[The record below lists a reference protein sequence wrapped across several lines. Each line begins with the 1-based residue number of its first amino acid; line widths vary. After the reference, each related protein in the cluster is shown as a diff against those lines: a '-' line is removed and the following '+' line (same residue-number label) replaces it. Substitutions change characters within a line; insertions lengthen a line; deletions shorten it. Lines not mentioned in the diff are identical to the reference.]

1 MDRSESA
8 TTEGIRR
15 RGLLKGAGGAIALGG
30 GGAFFGAPFLS
41 WTAAAATKTTYQ
53 AESAKIYH
61 GALETL
67 HSGYSGSAYVNTYQ
81 EAGSYVEWL
90 VTVPKAV
97 TATLIIRF
105 ANGSTANRPMAVRV
119 NGAVVNSALSFVPTG
134 GWASW
139 ATRSLTAV
147 LHAGSNTVRLTSN
160 TANGGPNIDLLEV
173 NEGTDWGK
181 AVVESTIARNPD
193 AAAFGSWAYYHAFAL
208 LGQYRV
214 YQRTRN
220 SKYLEYIKGWI
231 DAHVDAKGNIDASIS
246 YLDQILPGNL
256 LLILHRETGLK
267 KYRLAA
273 DAIRKVFD
281 TYPRTSDG
289 GFWHSTNLKGQ
300 LWLDG
305 TYMALPFLARY
316 GQAYESDTTAYD
328 EAANQL
334 LIYAKHLKHASNGL
348 LYHAYD
354 EQGDP
359 GWANPT
365 THRSPEFWG
374 RSIGWYGMAL
384 VDVLD
389 ILPAKHS
396 KRAELIK
403 LVAGLV
409 AAFASFQDTTTGLW
423 YQVVDKGSLKDNW
436 LETSC
441 SCMYVYIISKAI
453 ERGYVPAKTYA
464 ATGRKGFQGV
474 LTQIS
479 LGKDGRTNIKNICVG
494 TGVGDLAYYL
504 ARPRKTNE
512 IHGLGAFLVMYEQV
526 LAQNWR

>member
-1 MDRSESA
+1 MDRPQSA
-8 TTEGIRR
+8 TTNGIGR
-15 RGLLKGAGGAIALGG
+15 RGLLKGAGSAVAL

-41 WTAAAATKTTYQ
+41 SPAAAAMTTYQ
-53 AESAKIYH
+53 AESGKIYR
-61 GALETL
+61 GALETT
-67 HSGYSGSAYVNTYQ
+67 HSGFSGSAYVNTYQ
-81 EAGSYVEWL
+81 EAGAYVEWL
-90 VTVPKAV
+90 VTVPQAV

-119 NGAVVNSALSFVPTG
+119 NGAVVNPALSFMPTG
-134 GWASW
+134 GWPVW
-139 ATRSLTAV
+139 AVRSLTAA
-147 LHAGSNTVRLTSN
+147 LHAGTNTIRLTST
-160 TANGGPNIDLLEV
+160 TASGGPNIDLLEV
-173 NEGTDWGK
+173 NDGTDWGR
-181 AVVESTIARNPD
+181 AVVDSTIARNPD
-193 AAAFGSWAYYHAFAL
+193 AAAFGSWAYYRAFYL

-214 YQRTRN
+214 YQRTRD
-220 SKYLEYIKGWI
+220 SQYLDYIKAWV
-231 DAHVDAKGNIDASIS
+231 DAHVDANGKIDASIS
-246 YLDQILPGNL
+246 LLDNILPGNL

-316 GQAYESDTTAYD
+316 GKAYESDASAYN
-328 EAANQL
+328 EVASQL
-334 LIYAKHLKHASNGL
+334 LIYAKHLKHASNSL

-359 GWANPT
+359 SWANPV

-389 ILPAKHS
+389 ILPADHS
-396 KRAELIK
+396 QRSQLIK
-403 LVAGLV
+403 LVEGLV
-409 AAFASFQDTTTGLW
+409 AAFTNFQDATTGLW
-423 YQVVDKGSLKDNW
+423 YQVVDKGSLKGNW

-441 SCMYVYIISKAI
+441 SCMYVYVISKAI
-453 ERGYVPAKTYA
+453 ERGYVQAKTHA
-464 ATGRKGFQGV
+464 ATGRKGFKGV

-479 LGKDGRTNIKNICVG
+479 FGKDGRTNFANICVG

-504 ARPRKTNE
+504 ARPKKTNE
-512 IHGLGAFLVMYEQV
+512 IHGLGAFLIMYEQV